1 MDRPQD
7 ILITTLIIF
16 FVALIA
22 VLIGFIVRDRSQ
34 RRIAKT
40 LEARIDEL
48 VRLQKSDQN
57 LIDELSRQQQQLF
70 GVVTHDMRGPFN
82 RIFALIQLIQIS
94 SGNLQKEQK
103 EYLGKIHIMIADGL
117 GMIRN
122 LADSQKLEG
131 NGIDLYFDTFNLST
145 VLSVLTRNYKVLA
158 EKKNIA
164 LQDDITPA
172 LMVYSDRYYSN
183 RIFDNLLSNAIKFSG
198 EAKNVFIKAKDDG
211 TWVSVDIR
219 DEGPGISEEDQEK
232 LYQKFQTLSAKP
244 TAGETSNGIGLSV
257 AKALADKTG
266 AKLICKSK
274 VGEGTTFTVRIR
286 KEKIN

>member
-1 MDRPQD
+1 MERPQD
-7 ILITTLIIF
+7 ILITTLIVF

-34 RRIAKT
+34 RRIAKS

-57 LIDELSRQQQQLF
+57 LIDELNRQQQQLF

-122 LADSQKLEG
+122 LTDSQKLEG
-131 NGIDLYFDTFNLST
+131 NGVDLNLDIFNLST
-145 VLSVLTRNYKVLA
+145 VLSVLARNYKVLA

-164 LQDDITPA
+164 LQDDIAPA

-211 TWVSVDIR
+211 AWVSVDVR
-219 DEGPGISEEDQEK
+219 DEGPGISAEDQEK
-232 LYQKFQTLSAKP
+232 LYKKFQTLSAKP

-266 AKLICKSK
+266 AQLICISK

-286 KEKIN
+286 KGKMN